1 MPENHPP
8 ESEDFSL
15 VGRADFGYY
24 NDNERRY
31 SLKKQEGEIT
41 MKKALALMTASAMA
55 LSLAACGGSASTA
68 SSTASS
74 ASSAAESVVESAAA
88 AAGTSVTKDNIKFG
102 FLAPTL
108 QTEFFI
114 NIDDGLKQVAAEDGW
129 DYTSV
134 SFENDSGTAV
144 TDIENMVTSGCNVI
158 LAMVSDNSCD
168 DALRAAQEAGTI
180 VIECG
185 VVTDV
190 YDISINS
197 SQYDIGTMISDMAGE
212 WIDTQLD
219 GKANIVV
226 YTTYQNQDM
235 QNRGQGIQDRIKELC
250 PDSNILEVVDIGKDV
265 VGAGTTYTET
275 MIQKYPELNCI
286 LAYGDAAATEAV
298 EAVKAAGMNSDDFGI
313 FACDG
318 TESAIKYIADNDV
331 MRGTL
336 MFNSVAEQTRD
347 VLYQYL
353 DGKLE
358 EGTVVANSISPI
370 TAANVAD
377 YVK

>member
-1 MPENHPP
+1 
-8 ESEDFSL
+8 
-15 VGRADFGYY
+15 
-24 NDNERRY
+24 
-31 SLKKQEGEIT
+31 

-114 NIDDGLKQVAAEDGW
+114 NIDDGLKQVAAEEGW

-180 VIECG
+180 VIESG
-185 VVTDV
+185 VVTDA
-190 YDISINS
+190 YDIGINS

-275 MIQKYPELNCI
+275 MIQKYPDLNCI
-286 LAYGDAAATEAV
+286 IAYGDAAATEAV

-318 TESAIKYIADNDV
+318 TDSAVKYIADNDV

-336 MFNSVAEQTRD
+336 LINSLAEKTRE

-358 EGTVVANSISPI
+358 KGAVADFSFTPI

>member
-1 MPENHPP
+1 
-8 ESEDFSL
+8 
-15 VGRADFGYY
+15 
-24 NDNERRY
+24 
-31 SLKKQEGEIT
+31 

-55 LSLAACGGSASTA
+55 LSLAACGSASTA

-265 VGAGTTYTET
+265 VGAGTAYAET
-275 MIQKYPELNCI
+275 MIQKYPDLNCI

-336 MFNSVAEQTRD
+336 MFNLMAEMTRTA
-347 VLYQYL
+347 LYQYL
-353 DGKLE
+353 DGELE
-358 EGTVVANSISPI
+358 KGAVVDYSITPI

>member
-1 MPENHPP
+1 
-8 ESEDFSL
+8 
-15 VGRADFGYY
+15 
-24 NDNERRY
+24 
-31 SLKKQEGEIT
+31 

-55 LSLAACGGSASTA
+55 LSLAACGSASTA

-275 MIQKYPELNCI
+275 MIQKYPDLNCI

-331 MRGTL
+331 IRGTL
-336 MFNSVAEQTRD
+336 MFNSMAEMTRTA
-347 VLYQYL
+347 LYQYL
-353 DGKLE
+353 DGEQEK
-358 EGTVVANSISPI
+358 GAVVDYSITPI

>member
-1 MPENHPP
+1 
-8 ESEDFSL
+8 
-15 VGRADFGYY
+15 
-24 NDNERRY
+24 
-31 SLKKQEGEIT
+31 

-55 LSLAACGGSASTA
+55 LSLAACGSASTA

-275 MIQKYPELNCI
+275 MIQKYPDLNCI

-336 MFNSVAEQTRD
+336 MFNSMAEMIRTA
-347 VLYQYL
+347 LYQYL
-353 DGKLE
+353 DGELE
-358 EGTVVANSISPI
+358 KGAVVDYSITPI

>member
-1 MPENHPP
+1 
-8 ESEDFSL
+8 
-15 VGRADFGYY
+15 
-24 NDNERRY
+24 
-31 SLKKQEGEIT
+31 

-114 NIDDGLKQVAAEDGW
+114 NIDDGLKQVAAEEGW

-180 VIECG
+180 VIESG
-185 VVTDV
+185 VVTDA
-190 YDISINS
+190 YDIGINS

-226 YTTYQNQDM
+226 YTTYQNQNM

-275 MIQKYPELNCI
+275 MIQKYPDLNCI
-286 LAYGDAAATEAV
+286 IAYGDAAATEAV

-336 MFNSVAEQTRD
+336 MFNSMAEMVRTA
-347 VLYQYL
+347 LYQYL
-353 DGKLE
+353 DGELE
-358 EGTVVANSISPI
+358 KGAVVDYSITPI
-370 TAANVAD
+370 TVANVAD

>member
-1 MPENHPP
+1 M
-8 ESEDFSL
+8 SKKLIS
-15 VGRADFGYY
+15 
-24 NDNERRY
+24 RRNF
-31 SLKKQEGEIT
+31 LKTTGFI
-41 MKKALALMTASAMA
+41 SAA
-55 LSLAACGGSASTA
+55 GLLAACGGSSS
-68 SSTASS
+68 SSTAVSS
-74 ASSAAESVVESAAA
+74 TAPASSAAAV
-88 AAGTSVTKDNIKFG
+88 AGISVTKDNIKFG

-114 NIDDGLKQVAAEDGW
+114 GIDDGLKEVAAQEGW
-129 DYTSV
+129 TYTSV

-168 DALRAAQEAGTI
+168 DALKEAQDAGVI
-180 VIECG
+180 VMECG
-185 VVTDV
+185 VETSV
-190 YDISINS
+190 YDICINS
-197 SQYDIGTMISDMAGE
+197 DQYDVGTMISDMAGE
-212 WIDTQLD
+212 WINKQLG

-250 PDSNILEVVDIGKDV
+250 PDSTILEVVDIGKDV

-275 MIQKYPELNCI
+275 MIQKYPDLNCI
-286 LAYGDAAATEAV
+286 LCYGDAAATEAV
-298 EAVKAAGMNSDDFGI
+298 EAVKAAGMASDNFGI

-318 TESAIKYIADNDV
+318 TESALKYIATNDV

-336 MFNSVAEQTRD
+336 KFGSVAERTRD
-347 VLYQYL
+347 CLYQYI
-353 DGKLE
+353 DGE
-358 EGTVVANSISPI
+358 ITSGTVVKFPISPV

-377 YVK
+377 CQ

>member
-1 MPENHPP
+1 MQK
-8 ESEDFSL
+8 FL
-15 VGRADFGYY
+15 CKIGRALQREQTNALILAAWGLYLVALLGGKLQGSAVYTLRQCVTFGFFVLGAGL
-24 NDNERRY
+24 EY
-31 SLKKQEGEIT
+31 SLGDIDLCFMAQASLSTVWLGLLYQHG
-41 MKKALALMTASAMA
+41 MPLPWALVCMV
-55 LSLAACGGSASTA
+55 LSQIIMG
-68 SSTASS
+68 
-74 ASSAAESVVESAAA
+74 
-88 AAGTSVTKDNIKFG
+88 
-102 FLAPTL
+102 
-108 QTEFFI
+108 
-114 NIDDGLKQVAAEDGW
+114 
-129 DYTSV
+129 
-134 SFENDSGTAV
+134 
-144 TDIENMVTSGCNVI
+144 
-158 LAMVSDNSCD
+158 
-168 DALRAAQEAGTI
+168 ALRAAQEAGTI

-190 YDISINS
+190 YDISMNS
-197 SQYDIGTMISDMAGE
+197 SQYDVGTMISDMAGE
-212 WIDTQLD
+212 WINTQLD

-275 MIQKYPELNCI
+275 MIQKYPDLNCI

-318 TESAIKYIADNDV
+318 TESAVKYIADNDV

-336 MFNSVAEQTRD
+336 LFNSIAEKTRE

-353 DGKLE
+353 DGELE
-358 EGTVVANSISPI
+358 KGAVVDYSITPI

>member
-1 MPENHPP
+1 
-8 ESEDFSL
+8 
-15 VGRADFGYY
+15 
-24 NDNERRY
+24 
-31 SLKKQEGEIT
+31 

-68 SSTASS
+68 SSEASS

-275 MIQKYPELNCI
+275 MIQKYPDLNCI

-318 TESAIKYIADNDV
+318 TESAVKYIASNDV

-353 DGKLE
+353 DGELE
-358 EGTVVANSISPI
+358 KGTVVPNSISPV

>member
-1 MPENHPP
+1 
-8 ESEDFSL
+8 
-15 VGRADFGYY
+15 
-24 NDNERRY
+24 
-31 SLKKQEGEIT
+31 
-41 MKKALALMTASAMA
+41 MA

-185 VVTDV
+185 VVTDA

-197 SQYDIGTMISDMAGE
+197 SQYDTGTMISDMAGE

-336 MFNSVAEQTRD
+336 KFNSIAESARTA
-347 VLYQYL
+347 LYQYL
-353 DGKLE
+353 DGELE
-358 EGTVVANSISPI
+358 KGAVVDYSITPI

>member
-1 MPENHPP
+1 
-8 ESEDFSL
+8 
-15 VGRADFGYY
+15 
-24 NDNERRY
+24 
-31 SLKKQEGEIT
+31 
-41 MKKALALMTASAMA
+41 
-55 LSLAACGGSASTA
+55 
-68 SSTASS
+68 
-74 ASSAAESVVESAAA
+74 
-88 AAGTSVTKDNIKFG
+88 
-102 FLAPTL
+102 
-108 QTEFFI
+108 
-114 NIDDGLKQVAAEDGW
+114 
-129 DYTSV
+129 
-134 SFENDSGTAV
+134 
-144 TDIENMVTSGCNVI
+144 
-158 LAMVSDNSCD
+158 
-168 DALRAAQEAGTI
+168 
-180 VIECG
+180 
-185 VVTDV
+185 
-190 YDISINS
+190 
-197 SQYDIGTMISDMAGE
+197 MISDMAGE
-212 WIDTQLD
+212 WINTQLD

-336 MFNSVAEQTRD
+336 MFNSMAEMVRTA
-347 VLYQYL
+347 LYQYL
-353 DGKLE
+353 DGELE
-358 EGTVVANSISPI
+358 KGAVVDYSITPI

>member
-1 MPENHPP
+1 
-8 ESEDFSL
+8 
-15 VGRADFGYY
+15 
-24 NDNERRY
+24 
-31 SLKKQEGEIT
+31 

-168 DALRAAQEAGTI
+168 DALRTAQEAGTI

-318 TESAIKYIADNDV
+318 TESAVKYIADNDV

>member
-1 MPENHPP
+1 
-8 ESEDFSL
+8 
-15 VGRADFGYY
+15 
-24 NDNERRY
+24 
-31 SLKKQEGEIT
+31 

-55 LSLAACGGSASTA
+55 LSLAACGGSSSTA

-102 FLAPTL
+102 SLAPTL

-114 NIDDGLKQVAAEDGW
+114 GIDDGLKQVAAEDGW

-158 LAMVSDNSCD
+158 LAMVSDSSCD

-190 YDISINS
+190 YDVSVNS

-212 WIDTQLD
+212 WINTQLD

-336 MFNSVAEQTRD
+336 MFNSMAEMVRTA
-347 VLYQYL
+347 LYQYL
-353 DGKLE
+353 DGELE
-358 EGTVVANSISPI
+358 KGAVVDYSITPI
-370 TAANVAD
+370 TVANVAD

>member
-1 MPENHPP
+1 
-8 ESEDFSL
+8 
-15 VGRADFGYY
+15 
-24 NDNERRY
+24 
-31 SLKKQEGEIT
+31 

-55 LSLAACGGSASTA
+55 LSLAACGSSASTA

-358 EGTVVANSISPI
+358 EGTVVDNSISPI

>member
-1 MPENHPP
+1 
-8 ESEDFSL
+8 
-15 VGRADFGYY
+15 
-24 NDNERRY
+24 
-31 SLKKQEGEIT
+31 

-55 LSLAACGGSASTA
+55 LSLAACGSASTA

-275 MIQKYPELNCI
+275 MIQKYPDLNCI

-336 MFNSVAEQTRD
+336 MFNSMAEMTRTA
-347 VLYQYL
+347 LYQYL
-353 DGKLE
+353 DGELE
-358 EGTVVANSISPI
+358 KGAVVDYSITPI

>member
-1 MPENHPP
+1 
-8 ESEDFSL
+8 
-15 VGRADFGYY
+15 
-24 NDNERRY
+24 
-31 SLKKQEGEIT
+31 

-55 LSLAACGGSASTA
+55 LSLAACGSASTA
-68 SSTASS
+68 SSTTSS

-275 MIQKYPELNCI
+275 MIQKYPDLNCI

-336 MFNSVAEQTRD
+336 MFNSMAEMTRTA
-347 VLYQYL
+347 LYQYL
-353 DGKLE
+353 DGELE
-358 EGTVVANSISPI
+358 KGAVVDYSITPI

>member
-1 MPENHPP
+1 
-8 ESEDFSL
+8 
-15 VGRADFGYY
+15 
-24 NDNERRY
+24 
-31 SLKKQEGEIT
+31 

-275 MIQKYPELNCI
+275 MIQKYPDLNCI

-336 MFNSVAEQTRD
+336 MFNSMAEMTRTA
-347 VLYQYL
+347 LYQYL
-353 DGKLE
+353 DGELE
-358 EGTVVANSISPI
+358 KGAVVDYSITPI

>member
-1 MPENHPP
+1 
-8 ESEDFSL
+8 
-15 VGRADFGYY
+15 
-24 NDNERRY
+24 
-31 SLKKQEGEIT
+31 

-190 YDISINS
+190 YDVSMNS
-197 SQYDIGTMISDMAGE
+197 SQYDVGTMISDMAGE
-212 WIDTQLD
+212 WINTQLD

-275 MIQKYPELNCI
+275 MIQKYPDLNCI

-318 TESAIKYIADNDV
+318 TDSAVKYIADNDV

-336 MFNSVAEQTRD
+336 LFNSIAEKTRE

-353 DGKLE
+353 DGELE
-358 EGTVVANSISPI
+358 KGAVVDYSITPI

>member
-1 MPENHPP
+1 
-8 ESEDFSL
+8 
-15 VGRADFGYY
+15 
-24 NDNERRY
+24 
-31 SLKKQEGEIT
+31 

-114 NIDDGLKQVAAEDGW
+114 NIDDGLKQVAAEEGW

-180 VIECG
+180 VIESG
-185 VVTDV
+185 VVTDA
-190 YDISINS
+190 YDIGINS

-336 MFNSVAEQTRD
+336 LFNSMAEMVRTA
-347 VLYQYL
+347 LYQYL
-353 DGKLE
+353 DGELE
-358 EGTVVANSISPI
+358 KGAVVDYSITPI
-370 TAANVAD
+370 TVANVAD

>member
-1 MPENHPP
+1 
-8 ESEDFSL
+8 
-15 VGRADFGYY
+15 
-24 NDNERRY
+24 
-31 SLKKQEGEIT
+31 
-41 MKKALALMTASAMA
+41 MKKALAHMTASAMA

-158 LAMVSDNSCD
+158 LAMVSDSSCD

-190 YDISINS
+190 YDVSVNS

-212 WIDTQLD
+212 WINTQLD

-336 MFNSVAEQTRD
+336 MFNSMAEMVRTA
-347 VLYQYL
+347 LYQYL
-353 DGKLE
+353 DGELE
-358 EGTVVANSISPI
+358 KGAVVDYSITPI
-370 TAANVAD
+370 TVANVAD

>member
-1 MPENHPP
+1 
-8 ESEDFSL
+8 
-15 VGRADFGYY
+15 
-24 NDNERRY
+24 
-31 SLKKQEGEIT
+31 

-55 LSLAACGGSASTA
+55 LSLAACGSASTA

-275 MIQKYPELNCI
+275 MIQKYPDLNCI

-336 MFNSVAEQTRD
+336 MFNSMAEMTRTA
-347 VLYQYL
+347 LYQYL
-353 DGKLE
+353 DGELE
-358 EGTVVANSISPI
+358 KGAVVDYSITPI

-377 YVK
+377 

>member
-1 MPENHPP
+1 
-8 ESEDFSL
+8 
-15 VGRADFGYY
+15 
-24 NDNERRY
+24 
-31 SLKKQEGEIT
+31 

-55 LSLAACGGSASTA
+55 LSLAACGGSSSTA

-88 AAGTSVTKDNIKFG
+88 AAGTSVTKDNIKLG

-114 NIDDGLKQVAAEDGW
+114 GIDDGLKQVAAEDGW

-158 LAMVSDNSCD
+158 LAMVSDSSCD

-190 YDISINS
+190 YDVSVNS

-212 WIDTQLD
+212 WINTQLD

-336 MFNSVAEQTRD
+336 MFNSMAEMVRTA
-347 VLYQYL
+347 LYQYL
-353 DGKLE
+353 DGELE
-358 EGTVVANSISPI
+358 KGAVVDYSITPI
-370 TAANVAD
+370 TVANVAD

>member
-1 MPENHPP
+1 M
-8 ESEDFSL
+8 
-15 VGRADFGYY
+15 
-24 NDNERRY
+24 
-31 SLKKQEGEIT
+31 
-41 MKKALALMTASAMA
+41 
-55 LSLAACGGSASTA
+55 
-68 SSTASS
+68 
-74 ASSAAESVVESAAA
+74 
-88 AAGTSVTKDNIKFG
+88 
-102 FLAPTL
+102 
-108 QTEFFI
+108 
-114 NIDDGLKQVAAEDGW
+114 
-129 DYTSV
+129 
-134 SFENDSGTAV
+134 
-144 TDIENMVTSGCNVI
+144 TSGCNVI

-185 VVTDV
+185 VVTDA

-197 SQYDIGTMISDMAGE
+197 SQYDTGTMISDMAGE

-336 MFNSVAEQTRD
+336 KFNSIAESARTA
-347 VLYQYL
+347 LYQYL
-353 DGKLE
+353 DGELE
-358 EGTVVANSISPI
+358 KGAVVDYSITPI